1 MFYSTLTSLPTL
13 SSIRRRD
20 LTAYIAPLCKLGKRT
35 FPGRCNPTGNISVEG
50 EPLEEDRGASSGETP
65 GLLSSDLI
73 SSPTHPWAGTSVQ
86 HPNHITCVA
95 TEFLPFP
102 YFSVMSPQAS
112 ILLLPASCLPPPSP
126 PICFTQGVPARLPP
140 LHLSLFT
147 SQPLSKMSSSTSLGY
162 SASLFPTHTM
172 C

>member
-1 MFYSTLTSLPTL
+1 MGPHSLPSTSVQIRKTYFSGQMQPHGEQL
-13 SSIRRRD
+13 GGGGASGGRRRCI
-20 LTAYIAPLCKLGKRT
+20 LWGNTWIAEL
-35 FPGRCNPTGNISVEG
+35 
-50 EPLEEDRGASSGETP
+50 
-65 GLLSSDLI
+65 DLI

-86 HPNHITCVA
+86 HPNHITCVT

-140 LHLSLFT
+140 LHLSLVT
-147 SQPLSKMSSSTSLGY
+147 SQSLSKMSSSTSLGY
-162 SASLFPTHTM
+162 SASLFPIHTM
-172 C
+172 R